1 MRPRQG
7 QGGNGRRACWRKV
20 LAGSLLVLGCVLVAF
35 QRISRHRHYHT
46 CTPPPHQRTY
56 DGESVSWTACGSVAG
71 RALECGSIDVPMDQ
85 FNASNNGPPDSLR
98 KFTIPLAR
106 LRGGAH
112 ATRNILLNPGGPG
125 ASGTQFVH
133 RLGAQIGAIVGDG
146 FHLVGFD
153 PRGVNASRPAA
164 SCYASDA
171 DRQRLAGAVRAKR
184 LVADSGDLFAWAAG
198 YVRACADELGE
209 HGAFLNTPQ
218 TAADMNSI
226 LDALG
231 QPDMYYLGF
240 SYGTLLGQTYA
251 ALFPGRARRVAI
263 DGVANQ
269 FHWYGEQLDRDVM
282 TDSERALAGFADECV
297 KAGPGGCALA
307 GLADTPARLA
317 DRLVAAID
325 RLRDDPLGVYVNSTL
340 FGTLDY
346 WDVWY
351 GGVFPALCKPA
362 TWRAL
367 ADSLAALL
375 GIGNHNN
382 SSTSGVST
390 SSVSLS
396 VSDMLDSGNAT
407 AAFLSY
413 GKPGTDRPSAKRDA
427 EVVITLND
435 GASGAA
441 GNWPRTRKGLL
452 DILEPYADASAFGAD
467 GFAFALYFAKQAW
480 GVART
485 HTYTPKRGVTTA
497 HPLLVLSTTFD
508 PVCPLV
514 SARSARDAFV
524 GARLL
529 EVKGYGHCTLS
540 VPSLCMAR
548 HVRRYFEEGVL
559 PDDGAQCEADG
570 NPYFGNL
577 EMEEEAAAA
586 AGLLSDDDRRIRLA
600 QLELARDV
608 SFKTWWT

>member
-1 MRPRQG
+1 MRPG
-7 QGGNGRRACWRKV
+7 QGGSGQACWRKI
-20 LAGSLLVLGCVLVAF
+20 LAGSLLVLGCVFVAS
-35 QRISRHRHYHT
+35 QRISRNRYA
-46 CTPPPHQRTY
+46 CTQPPRQRTY

-85 FNASNNGPPDSLR
+85 FNASNNGPDNDR
-98 KFTIPLAR
+98 KKFTIPLAR

-133 RLGAQIGAIVGDG
+133 RLGGAIGAIVGDG

-184 LVADSGDLFAWAAG
+184 LVADSGDLFAWTAG
-198 YVRACADELGE
+198 YVRACADELGA

-231 QPDMYYLGF
+231 QADMYYWGF

-269 FHWYGEQLDRDVM
+269 FHWYGERLDRDVM
-282 TDSERALAGFADECV
+282 TDSERAFAGFADECV
-297 KAGPGGCALA
+297 KAGPGPDGCALA

-317 DRLVAAID
+317 DKLVAAID
-325 RLRDDPLGVYVNSTL
+325 RLRDDPLGVYVNSSL

-367 ADSLAALL
+367 ADNLAALL
-375 GIGNHNN
+375 GVSGSNKNN
-382 SSTSGVST
+382 T
-390 SSVSLS
+390 SSS

-407 AAFLSY
+407 AAFLAY

-485 HTYTPKRGVTTA
+485 HTYTPKRGVVTA
-497 HPLLVLSTTFD
+497 RPLLVLSTTFD

-548 HVRRYFEEGVL
+548 HVRRFFEEGVL

-570 NPYFGNL
+570 NPYFGRP
-577 EMEEEAAAA
+577 EVEEEAAAA
-586 AGLLSDDDRRIRLA
+586 GLLGDDDRRIRLA